1 LLFIDVRCCSLMFIV
16 SAMNNI
22 LVPVDFSDVTPRV
35 VKAAAQLAKPFG
47 SKLILLHVAEDAGP
61 ALPLGSGSAATAV
74 PGAVSGQLEQLQ
86 QLVGS
91 LGLESVAV
99 ELTGP
104 PMNQI
109 MTQAETRRVDL
120 IVLGTHGRGPLY
132 HLFAGGVLDGILR
145 RARCP
150 VLVVPLAGEAA

>member
-1 LLFIDVRCCSLMFIV
+1 
-16 SAMNNI
+16 MNNI

-47 SKLILLHVAEDAGP
+47 SKLILLHVAESAVP
-61 ALPLGSGSAATAV
+61 ALPTGSVSAAAA
-74 PGAVSGQLEQLQ
+74 PGAVSGQLGQLQ
-86 QLVGS
+86 HLVES
-91 LGLESVAV
+91 LGLESVTV

-150 VLVVPLAGEAA
+150 VLVVPLAGEEA